1 MAENEPTAAGREKL
15 QADFRDAMRAFAA
28 PVSLITVREQGGDWR
43 GMAAS
48 SVSSL
53 CMEPPSILLA
63 IDRASSTLET
73 IRRVGRICVN
83 CLSCDQQDVVA
94 VFASERR
101 RSERFRVGDWSEG
114 PNGSPW
120 VVGARAALF
129 CTVERTVDYGT
140 HTILMNRVEAVR
152 LTPSGASAVVSLEVV

>member
-1 MAENEPTAAGREKL
+1 MAGYEHAAAGRENL

-43 GMAAS
+43 GMAA
-48 SVSSL
+48 
-53 CMEPPSILLA
+53 
-63 IDRASSTLET
+63 
-73 IRRVGRICVN
+73 CVN

-152 LTPSGASAVVSLEVV
+152 LTPSGASAPLLWLDGGPARAERAAV